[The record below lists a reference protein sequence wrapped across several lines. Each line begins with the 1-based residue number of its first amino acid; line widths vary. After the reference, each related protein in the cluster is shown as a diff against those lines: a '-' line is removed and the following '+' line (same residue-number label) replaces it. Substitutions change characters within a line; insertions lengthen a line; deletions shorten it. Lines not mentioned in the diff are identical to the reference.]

1 MADMEIKVNRN
12 PIQVNNINT
21 APVQTREAEK
31 AAPKKTETETLQNKP
46 LEDIE
51 EEFEDVVSVSK
62 DGDTVQVTEESNERL
77 EEDAFGKVAVR
88 NENSDSGNRTG
99 EVREENENIETVREV
114 ENTREEEDDTQNETV
129 DRNPTR
135 ERLKEAADQ
144 TRPDAAK
151 ERLEAQKESD
161 ARRKEIIKDMVKS
174 DDADKRAD
182 EVNDRKEEEQA
193 RQNITTFTGYTD
205 EQLQRMVREGQISQ
219 NDYNKEMDARKERTE
234 AAIDNNNEFARDMA
248 VNIAEEELTAR
259 QGEELRTV
267 FAEDSNDVPDAETRA
282 DVLDKLQDFTLG
294 A

>member
-21 APVQTREAEK
+21 APVQTREVEK
-31 AAPKKTETETLQNKP
+31 AAPQKTENEALQNKP

-51 EEFEDVVSVSK
+51 ERLEDVVSVSK

-88 NENSDSGNRTG
+88 NENEPSDDRTG
-99 EVREENENIETVREV
+99 TVREETENIETVREV
-114 ENTREEEDDTQNETV
+114 ENTRGEDEDTRNETV

-135 ERLKEAADQ
+135 QRLEEAADQ
-144 TRPDAAK
+144 TKPDAAK

-182 EVNDRKEEEQA
+182 EINDKKEEEQA
-193 RQNITTFTGYTD
+193 RQNITTYTGYTD

-219 NDYNKEMDARKERTE
+219 NDYNKEMDARKDRTE
-234 AAIDNNNEFARDMA
+234 SAIENNNEFARDMA
-248 VNIAEEELTAR
+248 VNIAEEELTTR

-267 FAEDSNDVPDAETRA
+267 FSEDSNDVPDAETRA
-282 DVLDKLQDFTLG
+282 EVLDKLQDFTLG

>member
-21 APVQTREAEK
+21 APVQTREVEK
-31 AAPKKTETETLQNKP
+31 ATPKKTENEALQNKP

-51 EEFEDVVSVSK
+51 ERLEDVVSVSK

-88 NENSDSGNRTG
+88 NENEPSDDRTG
-99 EVREENENIETVREV
+99 TVREETENIETVREV
-114 ENTREEEDDTQNETV
+114 ENTREEDDARNEAV

-135 ERLKEAADQ
+135 ERLEEAADQ
-144 TRPDAAK
+144 TKPDAAK

-161 ARRKEIIKDMVKS
+161 ARRKEIIKDMIKS
-174 DDADKRAD
+174 DDNDKRAD
-182 EVNDRKEEEQA
+182 EINDEKKEEHA
-193 RQNITTFTGYTD
+193 RQNITTYTGYTD

-219 NDYNKEMDARKERTE
+219 NDYNKEMDARKDRTE
-234 AAIDNNNEFARDMA
+234 AAIENNNEFARDMA
-248 VNIAEEELTAR
+248 VNIAEEELNTR

-267 FAEDSNDVPDAETRA
+267 FSEDSNDVPDAETRA
-282 DVLDKLQDFTLG
+282 EVLDKLQDFTLG

>member
-21 APVQTREAEK
+21 APVQTREVEK
-31 AAPKKTETETLQNKP
+31 AAPKKTENEALQNKP

-51 EEFEDVVSVSK
+51 ERLEDVVSVSK

-88 NENSDSGNRTG
+88 NENEPSDDRTG
-99 EVREENENIETVREV
+99 TVREETENIETVRGA
-114 ENTREEEDDTQNETV
+114 ENTREEDDARNEAV

-135 ERLKEAADQ
+135 QRLQEAADQ
-144 TRPDAAK
+144 TKPDAAK

-161 ARRKEIIKDMVKS
+161 ARRKEIIKDMLKS
-174 DDADKRAD
+174 DDNDKRAD
-182 EVNDRKEEEQA
+182 EINDEKKEEQA
-193 RQNITTFTGYTD
+193 RQNITTYTGYTD

-219 NDYNKEMDARKERTE
+219 NDYNKEMDARKDRTE
-234 AAIDNNNEFARDMA
+234 AAIENNSEFARDMA
-248 VNIAEEELTAR
+248 VNIAEDELNTR

-267 FAEDSNDVPDAETRA
+267 FSEDSNDVPDAETRA
-282 DVLDKLQDFTLG
+282 EVLDKLQDFTLG

>member
-1 MADMEIKVNRN
+1 MADMEIKVNRS

-21 APVQTREAEK
+21 APVQTREVEQT
-31 AAPKKTETETLQNKP
+31 APKKTETEALQNKP

-51 EEFEDVVSVSK
+51 EKFEDVVSVSK

-77 EEDAFGKVAVR
+77 EEDVFGKVAVR
-88 NENSDSGNRTG
+88 NENEPSDDRTG
-99 EVREENENIETVREV
+99 TVREETENIETVREV
-114 ENTREEEDDTQNETV
+114 ENTRGEDEDTRNETV

-135 ERLKEAADQ
+135 QRLEEAADQ
-144 TRPDAAK
+144 TKPDAAK

-182 EVNDRKEEEQA
+182 EINDKKEEEQA
-193 RQNITTFTGYTD
+193 RQNITTYTGYTD

-219 NDYNKEMDARKERTE
+219 NDYNKEMDARKERVE

-248 VNIAEEELTAR
+248 VNTAEEELTTR

>member
-21 APVQTREAEK
+21 APVQTREVEK
-31 AAPKKTETETLQNKP
+31 ATPKKTENEALQNKP

-51 EEFEDVVSVSK
+51 ERLEDVVSVSK

-88 NENSDSGNRTG
+88 NENEPSDDRTG
-99 EVREENENIETVREV
+99 TVREETENIETVREV
-114 ENTREEEDDTQNETV
+114 ENTREEDDARNEAV

-135 ERLKEAADQ
+135 ERLEEAADQ
-144 TRPDAAK
+144 TKPDAAK

-161 ARRKEIIKDMVKS
+161 ARRKEIIKDMIKS
-174 DDADKRAD
+174 DDNDKRAD
-182 EVNDRKEEEQA
+182 EINDEKKEEQA
-193 RQNITTFTGYTD
+193 RQNITTYTGYTD

-219 NDYNKEMDARKERTE
+219 NDYNKEMDARKDRTE
-234 AAIDNNNEFARDMA
+234 AAIENNNEFARDMA
-248 VNIAEEELTAR
+248 VNIAEEELNTR

-267 FAEDSNDVPDAETRA
+267 FSEDSNDVPDAETRA
-282 DVLDKLQDFTLG
+282 EVLDKLQDFTLG

>member
-21 APVQTREAEK
+21 APVQTREVEK
-31 AAPKKTETETLQNKP
+31 AAPKKTENEALQNKP

-51 EEFEDVVSVSK
+51 ERLEDVVSVSK

-88 NENSDSGNRTG
+88 NENEPSDDRTG
-99 EVREENENIETVREV
+99 TVREETENIETVRGA
-114 ENTREEEDDTQNETV
+114 ENTREEDDARNEAV

-135 ERLKEAADQ
+135 QRLQEAADQ
-144 TRPDAAK
+144 TKPDAAK
-151 ERLEAQKESD
+151 ERIEAQKESD
-161 ARRKEIIKDMVKS
+161 ARRKEIIRDMVKS
-174 DDADKRAD
+174 DDNDKRAD
-182 EVNDRKEEEQA
+182 EINDEKKEEQA
-193 RQNITTFTGYTD
+193 RQNITTYTGYTD

-219 NDYNKEMDARKERTE
+219 NDYNKEMDARKDRTE
-234 AAIDNNNEFARDMA
+234 AAIENNNEFARDMA
-248 VNIAEEELTAR
+248 VNISEEELTTR

-267 FAEDSNDVPDAETRA
+267 FSEDSNDVPDAETRA
-282 DVLDKLQDFTLG
+282 EVLDKLQDFTLG